1 MMNCRRDLVF
11 YKPSEKHNWEH
22 LEEWIELEGEKG
34 LLLMFQSTQD
44 IDDSAKGDDDIK
56 LQRAWMEGKLC
67 GMDVVVVHYNE
78 MLFTGNVLDVDA
90 EGVRLEFVKI

>member
-1 MMNCRRDLVF
+1 
-11 YKPSEKHNWEH
+11 
-22 LEEWIELEGEKG
+22 
-34 LLLMFQSTQD
+34 MFQSTQD